1 MVKGLKSSKI
11 AAAKS
16 NTKQK
21 TKNVPTQSDS
31 TTKKDTAKN
40 YALKWSILSNIVEI
54 DDRQFDDCNRDE
66 YLEMMEEIEEDT
78 HKYDKSHAIHE
89 PTVYSSKESAMK
101 AATTKVDQLIKK
113 VMARS
118 EPDYGENNDEAPYVN
133 FMRKKMKNDMFLT
146 QCNFL
151 TDCFGADMK
160 NKTKSMIKVEVV
172 EIKGDEGLYA

>member
-54 DDRQFDDCNRDE
+54 DDR
-66 YLEMMEEIEEDT
+66 
-78 HKYDKSHAIHE
+78 
-89 PTVYSSKESAMK
+89 
-101 AATTKVDQLIKK
+101 
-113 VMARS
+113 
-118 EPDYGENNDEAPYVN
+118 
-133 FMRKKMKNDMFLT
+133 
-146 QCNFL
+146 
-151 TDCFGADMK
+151 
-160 NKTKSMIKVEVV
+160 
-172 EIKGDEGLYA
+172 